1 MTAPLAMKIC
11 QWRDRVMET
20 QTAPLTGVRTSNAV
34 LGNVDKAVRI
44 EGHVLDV
51 PDGDFLFLS
60 LLHGVSGV

>member
-1 MTAPLAMKIC
+1 
-11 QWRDRVMET
+11 VMET
-20 QTAPLTGVRTSNAV
+20 QTASLTGVRTGNAV

>member
-1 MTAPLAMKIC
+1 MTAPLAMKVC
-11 QWRDRVMET
+11 QWRDQVMET
-20 QTAPLTGVRTSNAV
+20 QTASLTGVRTGNAV

-60 LLHGVSGV
+60 LLHGVSGM